1 MSATFAP
8 SHWPVSNGTRAPQ
21 RPLGRVLDKA
31 PGSDERGVQWLLKPN
46 CSMSPRQLGTVYL
59 SLCTVAGLI
68 GGFFYVQ
75 GAPWVAA
82 FAGAELLALGL
93 ALLVFAR
100 HAGDRETITLQH
112 GLLQVQRAHGGR
124 TTEHE
129 LPLQWLVVEPAAG
142 QGSLVQLRGR
152 GQQLR
157 VGRFLR
163 PHERAALAQELRAA
177 QRQALAAGSTAG
189 WPQQNTN

>member
-8 SHWPVSNGTRAPQ
+8 SHWPLSHGARAPQ
-21 RPLGRVLDKA
+21 CRLGRPLEGADQ
-31 PGSDERGVQWLLKPN
+31 GMQWLLKPN
-46 CSMSPRQLGTVYL
+46 CSMSPRQLGAVYL
-59 SLCTVAGLI
+59 SLCAVAALI
-68 GGFFYVQ
+68 GGFFFVQ

-82 FAGAELLALGL
+82 FAGAELLALGV

-112 GLLQVQRAHGGR
+112 GQLRVQRAHGSHV
-124 TTEHE
+124 TEHA

-152 GQQLR
+152 GQQLC

-177 QRQALAAGSTAG
+177 QRQALAPGNAAVR
-189 WPQQNTN
+189 PHENTN

>member
-8 SHWPVSNGTRAPQ
+8 SHWPVPNGNRAPQ
-21 RPLGRVLDKA
+21 RRLGRVLEA
-31 PGSDERGVQWLLKPN
+31 EPGGADRGMQWLLKPN
-46 CSMSPRQLGTVYL
+46 CSMSPRQLGAVYL
-59 SLCTVAGLI
+59 SLCAVAALI
-68 GGFFYVQ
+68 GGFFYLQ

-82 FAGAELLALGL
+82 FAGAELLALGV

-100 HAGDRETITLQH
+100 HAGDRETITLQN
-112 GLLQVQRAHGGR
+112 GLLHVHRAHGSR
-124 TTEHE
+124 TTEHA

-163 PHERAALAQELRAA
+163 PHERATLAQELRAA
-177 QRQALAAGSTAG
+177 QRQALAIGNAAE
-189 WPQQNTN
+189 PPHENTN

>member
-8 SHWPVSNGTRAPQ
+8 SHWPVSNGMRATQ
-21 RPLGRVLDKA
+21 RRLGRVLDTE
-31 PGSDERGVQWLLKPN
+31 PGSADRGMRWLLKPN
-46 CSMSPRQLGTVYL
+46 CSMSPRQLGGVYL
-59 SLCTVAGLI
+59 SLCAVAALI
-68 GGFFYVQ
+68 GGFFYAQ

-82 FAGAELLALGL
+82 FAGAELLALGV

-100 HAGDRETITLQH
+100 HAGDRETITLRH
-112 GLLQVQRAHGGR
+112 RLLHVQRTQGSR

-152 GQQLR
+152 GQQLC

-163 PHERAALAQELRAA
+163 PHERAMLAQELREA
-177 QRQALAAGSTAG
+177 QRLALASGNAADT
-189 WPQQNTN
+189 PHENTN

>member
-1 MSATFAP
+1 M
-8 SHWPVSNGTRAPQ
+8 
-21 RPLGRVLDKA
+21 
-31 PGSDERGVQWLLKPN
+31 QWLLKPN
-46 CSMSPRQLGTVYL
+46 CSMSPRQLGGVYL
-59 SLCTVAGLI
+59 SLCAVAALI
-68 GGFFYVQ
+68 GGFFYAQ

-82 FAGAELLALGL
+82 FAGAELLALGV

-100 HAGDRETITLQH
+100 HAADRETITLQH
-112 GLLQVQRAHGGR
+112 GHLRVQRAHGGR

-152 GQQLR
+152 GQQLC
-157 VGRFLR
+157 VGRYLR

-177 QRQALAAGSTAG
+177 QRQALAPGNAADR
-189 WPQQNTN
+189 PHENTN